1 MRTAPGHATDAPAPA
16 PWATEER
23 IVREAILMVASNGAP
38 RVLVA
43 GLTFGEQFLDS
54 ARRSALEAGV
64 RVRVRPTAREDR
76 VDLVIEAVH

>member
-1 MRTAPGHATDAPAPA
+1 MRASVNLPEG
-16 PWATEER
+16 
-23 IVREAILMVASNGAP
+23 LMSRH

-64 RVRVRPTAREDR
+64 RVRVRPTARDDR